1 MNAPED
7 KAAADSASLPPPQQ
21 PRGHHLR
28 GLPRTLDNHN
38 DVTIGSAPGCHIVI
52 DGADSLHAT
61 LCWENGAWV
70 IHDDPAPAETLV
82 NNESVDSRRLE
93 DGDWIGIAG
102 VRIQLAGNCLVEAPG
117 DAPDGLCVK
126 VAGVSAEVGGKT
138 LLDNISFETRPGRFV
153 VLLGPSGCGK
163 STLLQRIAGLATSYS
178 GDIFLN
184 GKNLREA
191 PKELRTRIAYLPQ
204 AVEDTLHGDMT
215 VREEMENFARMFL
228 PGEKP
233 DFVQKLAEV
242 GLPESKL
249 DVRTENG
256 EKNLVA
262 KLSGGEKRRLAL
274 ALALMRNP
282 QLLLLDEPTAGLDPA
297 SESGIMELLA
307 RLARQGRTVICA
319 THVLGSLNLCNEF
332 LVLARGGR
340 QEFFGRLDK
349 AFEHFGTTQW
359 LEVYR
364 KLVPQPEIPPGTQLS
379 RIPGIT
385 FKAVFSGTL
394 LRLAHGVWRG
404 WNGMLFAGIP
414 LLVAAIL
421 TWACKPMFGK
431 GGDQETICFCMAV
444 ALFWLGLSGTV
455 RNLVT
460 ERVPKRCLDR
470 MRGMPLAGYFAAHA
484 AFAFGIAGLQA
495 FLFTTV
501 VFAFRYFRYDGVY
514 FSFCAAPAFLFVL
527 WFVAFAGGCL
537 GLAVSAAA
545 KKEIQAVWALPL
557 VAILA
562 LFLSKPVLERKGQ
575 PLPTGALRAMERIMP
590 TLHTQEC
597 LYGELGR
604 YRDKNPETNASKWRW
619 FLATA
624 AGYPLVFLPLAFFF
638 QDRREKEWDGR

>member
-1 MNAPED
+1 MDAPED
-7 KAAADSASLPPPQQ
+7 TAAADTTDTAHAPPVQ

-38 DVTIGSAPGCHIVI
+38 DVTIGSSPGCHIVI
-52 DGADSLHAT
+52 EGADPLHAT

-102 VRIQLAGNCLVEAPG
+102 VRIQLAGNRLVKAPG
-117 DAPDGLCVK
+117 GAPDGLCVT
-126 VAGVSAEVGGKT
+126 VDGVSAKVSGEKR
-138 LLDNISFETRPGRFV
+138 LDHISFVARPGRFV
-153 VLLGPSGCGK
+153 ALLGPSGCGK
-163 STLLQRIAGLATSYS
+163 STLLQRIAGLAPYD
-178 GDIFLN
+178 GKILLN
-184 GKNLREA
+184 DCELGKA
-191 PKELRTRIAYLPQ
+191 PKELRNRIAYLPQ
-204 AVEDTLHGDMT
+204 AVADTLHGDMT
-215 VREEMENFARMFL
+215 VLEEMENFAWMFL
-228 PGEKP
+228 PGEKT

-249 DVRTENG
+249 ADRTEKG

-297 SESGIMELLA
+297 SESDIMDLLA

-319 THVLGSLNLCNEF
+319 THVLGSLNRCNEF
-332 LVLARGGR
+332 LVLAQHGR
-340 QEFFGRLDK
+340 QEFFGCLDET
-349 AFEHFGTTQW
+349 FEEHFGTTQW

-364 KLVPQPEIPPGTQLS
+364 KLVPQPKIPQGSQLS
-379 RIPGIT
+379 RLPGIT

-394 LRLAHGVWRG
+394 LRLAHGAWRG
-404 WNGMLFAGIP
+404 WNGMLSAGIP
-414 LLVAAIL
+414 LLVALVL
-421 TWACKPMFGK
+421 TWACGGMFGPK
-431 GGDQETICFCMAV
+431 GNQETICFCMAV

-484 AFAFGIAGLQA
+484 AFALGIAGLQA

-501 VFAFRYFRYDGVY
+501 VFAFRHDGVY
-514 FSFCAAPAFLFVL
+514 FSSCAAPAFLFVL
-527 WFVAFAGGCL
+527 WFVAFAGACL
-537 GLAVSAAA
+537 GLAVSAVA

-562 LFLSKPVLERKGQ
+562 LFLSKPVLERQGE

-604 YRDKNPETNASKWRW
+604 YRDANPAPNVSKWLW

-624 AGYPLVFLPLAFFF
+624 GGYPLVFLPLAFFF
-638 QDRREKEWDGR
+638 QDRREKGWDGR

>member
-1 MNAPED
+1 MTVNAPED
-7 KAAADSASLPPPQQ
+7 TAAADSASLPPPQQ
-21 PRGHHLR
+21 PHGHLLR

-38 DVTIGSAPGCHIVI
+38 DVTIGSAPGRHIVI
-52 DGADSLHAT
+52 AGADPLHAT
-61 LCWENGAWV
+61 LCWENGVWV
-70 IHDDPAPAETLV
+70 IHDDPAPSETLV
-82 NNESVDSRRLE
+82 NDESVDSRRLE
-93 DGDWIGIAG
+93 NGDWIGIAG
-102 VRIQLAGNCLVEAPG
+102 VRIQLVGNRLVEAPG
-117 DAPDGLCVK
+117 GAPTGLRVTVQGVTVK
-126 VAGVSAEVGGKT
+126 VGGQT
-138 LLDNISFETRPGRFV
+138 RLDNISFEARPGRFV
-153 VLLGPSGCGK
+153 ALLGPSGCGK
-163 STLLQRIAGLATSYS
+163 STLLQRIAGLAPYS
-178 GDIFLN
+178 GDILFN
-184 GKNLREA
+184 GKDLRTA

-204 AVEDTLHGDMT
+204 AVEDTFHGDMT
-215 VREEMENFARMFL
+215 VREEMENFAWMFL

-242 GLPESKL
+242 GLPASKL
-249 DVRTENG
+249 ADRTENG
-256 EKNLVA
+256 EKNLVS

-282 QLLLLDEPTAGLDPA
+282 LLLLLDEPTAGLDPA
-297 SESGIMELLA
+297 SESDIMDLLA

-319 THVLGSLNLCNEF
+319 THVLGSLNRCNEF

-340 QEFFGRLDK
+340 QEFFGCLDK
-349 AFEHFGTTQW
+349 AFEHFGTTRW

-379 RIPGIT
+379 RLPEIT

-421 TWACKPMFGK
+421 TWACGAMFGPK
-431 GGDQETICFCMAV
+431 GNQETICFCMAV

-484 AFAFGIAGLQA
+484 AFALGIAGLQA

-501 VFAFRYFRYDGVY
+501 VFAFRHDGVY
-514 FSFCAAPAFLFVL
+514 FSSCAAPAFLFVL

-562 LFLSKPVLERKGQ
+562 LFLSKPVLERQGE

-604 YRDKNPETNASKWRW
+604 YRDANPESNASKWRW

-624 AGYPLVFLPLAFFF
+624 GGYPLVFLPLAFFF
-638 QDRREKEWDGR
+638 QDLREKEWDGR